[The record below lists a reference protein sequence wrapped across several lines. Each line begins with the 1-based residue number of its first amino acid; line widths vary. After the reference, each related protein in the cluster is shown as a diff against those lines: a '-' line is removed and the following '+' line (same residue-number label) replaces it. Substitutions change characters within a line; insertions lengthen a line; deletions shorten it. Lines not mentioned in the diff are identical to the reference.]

1 MTTKS
6 SPTTSSIHSENNRS
20 YWLDALRVF
29 AALAVVLLHV
39 SASLVTTNG
48 ETRGLDWWLGNI
60 GDGLMRWCVPV
71 FVMITGSLMLAK
83 PATESLLR
91 FYRRRLHRVLIPLV
105 VWSLVYIL
113 VSAYSAGKFD
123 AEAIGRSIFTGTV
136 YFHLWY
142 LYMLLGLYLVVPFV
156 QRLVWKCTRRQ
167 LGRLTAISLVLS
179 IVYNYILPGIVGS
192 EPIFLTTFP
201 PYIAYLMA
209 GYYIGSAA
217 KPVIRPKTAAALAVG
232 SGLAIVIFT
241 GMLAETLGSRAWG
254 IMYSYHN
261 PLVILMSLCLFSLA
275 KDTLGE
281 GNSDESRSSRLLLR
295 IAPLTLGIYVIHP
308 LFLFIA
314 WHIPVLSQLQSSG
327 FGIPIITALAF
338 GFSAV
343 LTALL
348 QRIPWVR
355 QAV

>member
-1 MTTKS
+1 M
-6 SPTTSSIHSENNRS
+6 
-20 YWLDALRVF
+20 F

-39 SASLVTTNG
+39 SAALVTTYG

-60 GDGLMRWCVPV
+60 GDGLTRWCVPI

-83 PATESLLR
+83 PSTESLLE
-91 FYRRRLHRVLIPLV
+91 FYRRRLDRMLVPLV

-113 VSAYSAGKFD
+113 VGVYSAGTFD
-123 AEAIGRSIFTGTV
+123 AGAIGKSIFTGTV

-142 LYMLLGLYLVVPFV
+142 LYMLLGLYLSIPFV

-167 LGRLTAISLVLS
+167 LGSLTAFSLVLS
-179 IVYNYILPGIVGS
+179 IVYNYLLPGVVGP
-192 EPIFLTTFP
+192 EAIFLTTFP

-209 GYYIGSAA
+209 GYYIGSA
-217 KPVIRPKTAAALAVG
+217 KQSIVRPKTAVVLATV
-232 SGLAIVIFT
+232 SGAAIVIFT

-275 KDTLGE
+275 KDTLGA
-281 GNSDESRSSRLLLR
+281 RSSGDTPGSRLLLR
-295 IAPLTLGIYVIHP
+295 LAPLTLGIYVIHP

-327 FGIPIITALAF
+327 FGIPVITGMAF
-338 GFSAV
+338 GFSAA
-343 LTALL
+343 LTAMV
-348 QRIPWVR
+348 QRIPLLSR
-355 QAV
+355 AV